1 MKPEPRLQ
9 PRLHPQPRRRGIP
22 MLLRTVTAAALLSLA
37 LVPAWGV
44 RHIRLDDAGGDLLP
58 APKLL
63 LSAVHL

>member
-1 MKPEPRLQ
+1 MKPETRC
-9 PRLHPQPRRRGIP
+9 HATPRRRGIP

-44 RHIRLDDAGGDLLP
+44 RHIRLDDAGADLLP

>member
-1 MKPEPRLQ
+1 MKPEPRRQ
-9 PRLHPQPRRRGIP
+9 PRPEPRRPGIP